1 MARSEI
7 AAKNLDGWFVLHQ
20 FFRTSWPALKRQDAR
35 RLTEMGAEFM
45 GLLQRWS
52 RLEEGWSR
60 SYRIVGGGADFLLVH
75 FRPSLE
81 LLAEAEREIQ
91 RTALG
96 DHIELTYDYL
106 SVVEL
111 GLYQLTADFARQ
123 RPPPEDPNELAEWRG
138 ELDQQAEKTKDTEFA
153 RGRLYPT
160 QPDDMPYV
168 CFYPMTK
175 RRGERHNW
183 YSLPLAERA
192 AMMMEHGLVG
202 RSYAGRIT
210 QIISGSI
217 GFDDWEWG
225 VTLFAGDPLDFKNV
239 ITDMR
244 YDEASAKYA
253 EFGRF
258 YVGKRMRAEEWV
270 EFGRP

>member
-1 MARSEI
+1 
-7 AAKNLDGWFVLHQ
+7 
-20 FFRTSWPALKRQDAR
+20 
-35 RLTEMGAEFM
+35 
-45 GLLQRWS
+45 
-52 RLEEGWSR
+52 
-60 SYRIVGGGADFLLVH
+60 
-75 FRPSLE
+75 
-81 LLAEAEREIQ
+81 
-91 RTALG
+91 
-96 DHIELTYDYL
+96 
-106 SVVEL
+106 
-111 GLYQLTADFARQ
+111 
-123 RPPPEDPNELAEWRG
+123 
-138 ELDQQAEKTKDTEFA
+138 
-153 RGRLYPT
+153 
-160 QPDDMPYV
+160 
-168 CFYPMTK
+168 
-175 RRGERHNW
+175 
-183 YSLPLAERA
+183 
-192 AMMMEHGLVG
+192 MMNKHGLVG